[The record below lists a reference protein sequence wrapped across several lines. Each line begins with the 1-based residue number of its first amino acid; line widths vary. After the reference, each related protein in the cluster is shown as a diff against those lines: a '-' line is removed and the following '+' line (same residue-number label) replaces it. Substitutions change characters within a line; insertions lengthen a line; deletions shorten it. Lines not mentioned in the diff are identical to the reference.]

1 VQTHE
6 VCTTQREFQHDFMC
20 FFLLLELFL
29 AEIPATSFMGSE
41 ISQANMGR
49 QKMT

>member
-1 VQTHE
+1 MKFVPPN
-6 VCTTQREFQHDFMC
+6 VNFNMISCV
-20 FFLLLELFL
+20 FLHLELFL